1 MSRTHDGPVLVV
13 GGVGKSARRVASRL
27 DALGITVRA
36 ASRSTPVPFD
46 WSDPSTWDAALDGVA
61 AAYLSYAPDLA
72 FPGAAEQVADL
83 ARRLAEHGIER
94 VVLLSGR
101 GEAGARAAEVALLD
115 AVPTARVV
123 RCSFFTQNF
132 TEGVFADGVGAGE
145 LALPVPT
152 DVPEPFVDLEDVADV
167 AVAALRDDTYAGEV
181 LELTGPE
188 SMTFGEASEALGA
201 AVGRPVRFRAVT
213 AEEFVADVVAAGEPA
228 ELAYGLVELFG
239 EVLDGRNVATTDTVA
254 RVLGRPATPLAAAA
268 RRDGALLAR

>member
-1 MSRTHDGPVLVV
+1 MSRTLEGPVLVV
-13 GGVGKSARRVASRL
+13 GGAGKSARRVASRL
-27 DALGITVRA
+27 DALGIAVRP

-46 WSDPSTWDAALDGVA
+46 WSDPSTWDAALDGVS

-83 ARRLAEHGIER
+83 ARRLADRGVER

-132 TEGVFADGVGAGE
+132 TEGVFADGVRAGE

-167 AVAALRDDTYAGEV
+167 AVAALRDDAYAGEV

-201 AVGRPVRFRAVT
+201 SVGRPVRFRAVT

-228 ELAYGLVELFG
+228 ELAYGLEELFG

-254 RVLGRPATPLAAAA
+254 RVLGRPATALSAAV
-268 RRDGALLAR
+268 RRDVALLTR

>member
-1 MSRTHDGPVLVV
+1 MSRILEGPVLVV
-13 GGVGKSARRVASRL
+13 GGAGKSGRRVTARL
-27 DALGITVRA
+27 DALGVSVRPV
-36 ASRSTPVPFD
+36 SRTTPVPFD
-46 WSDPSTWDAALDGVA
+46 WGDPSTWDRALDGIR

-72 FPGAAEQVADL
+72 FPG
-83 ARRLAEHGIER
+83 R

-115 AVPTARVV
+115 AVPSARVV

-132 TEGVFADGVGAGE
+132 TEGVFAEGVGSGE

-167 AVAALRDDTYAGEV
+167 AVVALRDEAYAGEV

-188 SMTFGEASEALGA
+188 SLTFAEACQALSA
-201 AVGRPVRFRAVT
+201 SLGRPVTLRAIT
-213 AEEFVADVVAAGEPA
+213 AEQFIGDVVAAGEPA

-254 RVLGRPATPLAAAA
+254 RVLGRPATTLAAAA
-268 RRDGALLAR
+268 RRDAALLVE

>member
-1 MSRTHDGPVLVV
+1 MSCTLEGPVLVV
-13 GGVGKSARRVASRL
+13 GGAGKSARRVASRL
-27 DALGITVRA
+27 DALGIAVRP

-46 WSDPSTWDAALDGVA
+46 WSDPSTWGAALDGVS

-83 ARRLAEHGIER
+83 ARRLADRGIER

-132 TEGVFADGVGAGE
+132 TEGVFADGVRAGE

-167 AVAALRDDTYAGEV
+167 AVAALRDDAYAGEV

-201 AVGRPVRFRAVT
+201 SVGRPVRFRAVT

-228 ELAYGLVELFG
+228 ELAYGLEELFG

-254 RVLGRPATPLAAAA
+254 RVLGRPATALSAAV
-268 RRDGALLAR
+268 RRDVALLTR

>member
-1 MSRTHDGPVLVV
+1 MSRTLAGPVLVV
-13 GGVGKSARRVASRL
+13 GGAGKSGRRVTARL
-27 DALGITVRA
+27 DALGVSVRPV
-36 ASRSTPVPFD
+36 SRTTPLPFD
-46 WSDPSTWDAALDGVA
+46 WGNPSTWDGALDGIK

-72 FPGAAEQVADL
+72 FPGAAEQVAEL
-83 ARRLAEHGIER
+83 AGRLADRGIER

-101 GEAGARAAEVALLD
+101 GEAGACAAEVALLD

-132 TEGVFADGVGAGE
+132 TEGVFAEGVSAGE

-152 DVPEPFVDLEDVADV
+152 DVPEPFVDLEDVADI
-167 AVAALRDDTYAGEV
+167 AVAALRDEAYAGEV

-188 SMTFGEASEALGA
+188 SLTFAEACQTLGA
-201 AVGRPVRFRAVT
+201 SLGRPVTFRAIT
-213 AEEFVADVVAAGEPA
+213 AEQFIGDVVASGEPV

-254 RVLGRPATPLAAAA
+254 RVLGRPATTLAVAT
-268 RRDGALLAR
+268 RRDGALLTR

>member
-1 MSRTHDGPVLVV
+1 MSRTLEGPVLVV
-13 GGVGKSARRVASRL
+13 GGAGKSGRRVTARL
-27 DALGITVRA
+27 DALGVSVRPV
-36 ASRSTPVPFD
+36 SRTTPVPFD
-46 WSDPSTWDAALDGVA
+46 WGDTSTWDGALDGIA

-72 FPGAAEQVADL
+72 FPGAAEQVAEL
-83 ARRLAEHGIER
+83 AGRLADRGIER

-132 TEGVFADGVGAGE
+132 TEGVFAEGVGAGE

-152 DVPEPFVDLEDVADV
+152 DVPEPFVDLEDVADI
-167 AVAALRDDTYAGEV
+167 AVAALRDDAYAGQV

-188 SMTFGEASEALGA
+188 ALTFAEACKTLGA
-201 AVGRPVRFRAVT
+201 SLGRPVTFRAIT
-213 AEEFVADVVAAGEPA
+213 AEQFIGDVVAAGEPA

-254 RVLGRPATPLAAAA
+254 RVLGRPATTLAAAA
-268 RRDGALLAR
+268 RRDGALLAH

>member
-1 MSRTHDGPVLVV
+1 MSRTHDGPVLIV
-13 GGVGKSARRVASRL
+13 GGAGKSARRVASRL
-27 DALGITVRA
+27 DALGIAVRP

-46 WSDPSTWDAALDGVA
+46 WSDPSTWDAALDGVS

-83 ARRLAEHGIER
+83 ARRLADRGVER

-132 TEGVFADGVGAGE
+132 TEGVFADGVRAGE

-167 AVAALRDDTYAGEV
+167 AVAALRDDAYAGEV

-201 AVGRPVRFRAVT
+201 SVGRPVRFRAVT

-228 ELAYGLVELFG
+228 ELAYGLEELFG

-254 RVLGRPATPLAAAA
+254 RVLGRPATALSAAV
-268 RRDGALLAR
+268 RRDVALLTR